1 MQTLLCFP
9 LAMGP
14 HSLQLIE
21 TVGLIHPLYSTLM
34 FLPKKPRPFR
44 SAFSFVPTNIR
55 ALRCSIRHP
64 LQCTLSDCPSLAI
77 ATVPSTFDSGGAS
90 MTFTKASGSFRLMKM
105 SAYARS
111 RESSSRSSSVS
122 AHQFHFS
129 TPLRQCYVRRCISGL
144 SPCSNTSLQLLW
156 NAYQALLSNPLAC
169 HTRNI
174 RH

>member
-1 MQTLLCFP
+1 
-9 LAMGP
+9 MGP

-122 AHQFHFS
+122 THQFHFYHTTTAMLCS
-129 TPLRQCYVRRCISGL
+129 SVHFGFITLLQYVSAVALECLSGP
-144 SPCSNTSLQLLW
+144 SFQSSGMPHSQ
-156 NAYQALLSNPLAC
+156 
-169 HTRNI
+169 
-174 RH
+174 